1 MRDPVEREAYGRF
14 HYKENK
20 QFCYYSSK
28 GSTSPNILKEL
39 IMKLKLTEELWK
51 EGNMYVSYCPELDIA
66 SCGENVDQAK
76 KNLKEVILINLEEA
90 KKLGTIDDLLQE
102 AGFDEAQ
109 GILASRKEL
118 VGFTPIEVAI

>member
-1 MRDPVEREAYGRF
+1 
-14 HYKENK
+14 
-20 QFCYYSSK
+20 
-28 GSTSPNILKEL
+28 
-39 IMKLKLTEELWK
+39 MKLKLTEELWK

-109 GILASRKEL
+109 GILASRK
-118 VGFTPIEVAI
+118 